1 MKLSAYVLA
10 ALLLASPALAQKGT
24 PAPAQPAQECITYE
38 QASQRLPREVRQ
50 IRELTGAEAEQFAQT
65 AVRVLGSPAI
75 PVDRVVFWGLEDT
88 VVIAGFRGGC
98 LVASGIVPVQVYQ
111 RLVPST

>member
-1 MKLSAYVLA
+1 MKLHALILA
-10 ALLLASPALAQKGT
+10 AVLLATPALAQKGS
-24 PAPAQPAQECITYE
+24 PAPAQECITYE

-65 AVRVLGSPAI
+65 AARVLGSPVI

-98 LVASGIVPVQVYQ
+98 LVASGIVPAQVYQ